1 MLSNLFRNGMEA
13 MSGSERRFL
22 TVSTSNEQATIR
34 VDVADTGPGV
44 SEEVKEELFETFA
57 TTKETGMGVGLMICK
72 SIIDAHYGRM
82 EFKPNP
88 GGGAVFSFTLPL
100 SACPGSAP

>member
-1 MLSNLFRNGMEA
+1 VR
-13 MSGSERRFL
+13 
-22 TVSTSNEQATIR
+22 VSTSNEQASIR

-57 TTKETGMGVGLMICK
+57 TTKDTGMGVGLMISK

-82 EFKPNP
+82 ELKPNP